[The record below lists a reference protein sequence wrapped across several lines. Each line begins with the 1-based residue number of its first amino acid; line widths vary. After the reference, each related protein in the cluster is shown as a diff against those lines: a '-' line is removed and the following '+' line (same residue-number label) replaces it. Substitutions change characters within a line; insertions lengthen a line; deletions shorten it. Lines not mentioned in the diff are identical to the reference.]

1 MSGRLK
7 SLVIHPSAAKDA
19 RNIAAMY
26 AEVSDALRDKFWK
39 EIDDAID
46 YIEQYPERHH
56 YDPSGRRR
64 SNLKR
69 FPYHILF
76 EERLECNRVMVIRH
90 HHQNPRYGLRR
101 R

>member
-1 MSGRLK
+1 MKPL
-7 SLVIHPSAAKDA
+7 IFHPRAAKDA
-19 RNIAAMY
+19 REIAAKY
-26 AEVSDALRDKFWK
+26 ADISDELRDKFWK
-39 EIDDAID
+39 EIDAAID
-46 YIEQYPERHH
+46 CIEQYPERHH

-76 EERLECNRVMVIRH
+76 EERLDCIRIMVIRH
-90 HHQNPRYGLRR
+90 HHRNPRHGLRR

>member
-1 MSGRLK
+1 MK
-7 SLVIHPSAAKDA
+7 PLVIHPSAAKDA
-19 RNIAAMY
+19 REIAALY
-26 AEVSDALRDKFWK
+26 AKISDELRDKFWS

-46 YIEQYPERHH
+46 GIEQYPERHH
-56 YDPSGRRR
+56 YDLGGRRR
-64 SNLKR
+64 ANLKR

-90 HHQNPRYGLRR
+90 HHRDPHYGSRR

>member
-1 MSGRLK
+1 MKPLI
-7 SLVIHPSAAKDA
+7 IHPRAAKDA
-19 RNIAAMY
+19 QEIAATY
-26 AEVSDALRDKFWK
+26 SEVSDELRDQFWK

-46 YIEQYPERHH
+46 YIERYPERHH

-76 EERLECNRVMVIRH
+76 EERLECNRIIVIRH
-90 HHQNPRYGLRR
+90 HYRNPRYGLRR
-101 R
+101 Q

>member
-1 MSGRLK
+1 MKPLM
-7 SLVIHPSAAKDA
+7 IHPGAAKDA
-19 RNIAAMY
+19 REIAAMY
-26 AEVSDALRDKFWK
+26 AEVSDELVARFWA
-39 EIDDAID
+39 EIDEAID
-46 YIEQYPERHH
+46 QIERYPERHH
-56 YDPSGRRR
+56 YDTSGRRR

-90 HHQNPRYGLRR
+90 HHRDPRYGQRR